1 MGAGFGGLEAAHR
14 LAGAPVEVTIVDQRN
29 HHLFQ
34 PLLYQVATA
43 SLAGSEIA
51 WPIRH
56 LLQRRRNVAT
66 VLARVADV
74 DTTNRRVHYADGGA
88 IDYDTL
94 IIATGAR
101 HAYFGHD
108 EWEPYAPGLKTLGDA
123 IVIRS
128 RILCSLEMAERET
141 ARARRAALLN
151 FVVIGGGPTG
161 VELAGTIAELAH
173 DHIRKDFHQL
183 DTREARVILIEAGPR
198 ILPGF
203 TEPLAQYAQRAL
215 KRLGVEVELG
225 RPVTECSANGVV
237 FGDQQL
243 PASVILWA
251 AGVQASP
258 AAEWLKVPADRSGRV
273 QVNPDMSVPGHPD
286 VFVIGDTAPINA
298 WHGKPVPG
306 IAPAA
311 KQQGRHVAEI
321 IKSRLRGDTTSRPF
335 RYKHAGS
342 LATIGKRAAIIDF
355 GWIKLRG
362 WLAWWMWGIVHIYFL
377 IGVRNRLAVALSW
390 LWIYTTGDRSA
401 RLISRKVELH
411 KYKH

>member
-1 MGAGFGGLEAAHR
+1 
-14 LAGAPVEVTIVDQRN
+14 
-29 HHLFQ
+29 
-34 PLLYQVATA
+34 
-43 SLAGSEIA
+43 
-51 WPIRH
+51 
-56 LLQRRRNVAT
+56 
-66 VLARVADV
+66 
-74 DTTNRRVHYADGGA
+74 
-88 IDYDTL
+88 
-94 IIATGAR
+94 
-101 HAYFGHD
+101 
-108 EWEPYAPGLKTLGDA
+108 
-123 IVIRS
+123 
-128 RILCSLEMAERET
+128 
-141 ARARRAALLN
+141 
-151 FVVIGGGPTG
+151 
-161 VELAGTIAELAH
+161 
-173 DHIRKDFHQL
+173 
-183 DTREARVILIEAGPR
+183 

-237 FGDQQL
+237 FGDRQL

-258 AAEWLKVPADRSGRV
+258 AAQWLNVPADRAGRV

-286 VFVIGDTAPINA
+286 VFVISDTATINA

-335 RYKHAGS
+335 RYNHAGS